1 MFSRLFLF
9 LSISSLYIYSEVVD
23 LSQDWEYN
31 SNFTLSDTLE
41 SVIENQIAVLP
52 NTLGF
57 IIIHKGKIVSENYYN
72 SNVNNSINI

>member
-41 SVIENQIAVLP
+41 SVIENQIAV
-52 NTLGF
+52 
-57 IIIHKGKIVSENYYN
+57 
-72 SNVNNSINI
+72 